1 MSIVIIAE
9 KPSVAEDLAN
19 VLGVGKKTETH
30 WHSDDIIITWAIGHL
45 LELKYMDDYDAAF
58 KNWRGTVDRL
68 PFIPDNFQYKPKSG
82 RGKKQLSAILKL
94 VKDKSVSEIVNA
106 CDAAREGELIFRT
119 IVQHAKTKTPTSRMW
134 MQSMTYDA
142 MLQAFEN
149 RQSGD
154 DYQALSDAAY
164 SRSQADWI
172 IGMNGSR
179 IATRLPQNRDRS
191 ANSLG
196 RVQTATLAMVVDHE
210 LEVLSHVPV
219 PYWQLNATF
228 RAGDATWT
236 ARWERTGHKDDPER
250 PEYKAH
256 RIMDAAEKDSIETIL
271 SSDEA
276 FQTEEQQRTKKE
288 QPPLNFDLTTLQKR
302 ANSLWSWSAKRT
314 LGVAQDLYD
323 KFKLTTYP
331 RTDSK
336 HLPEDMHETVA
347 KTLDQLGAQGD
358 YSEHVKRL
366 QADGLSNAKRNFN
379 NAKVSDHYAIVPTGQ
394 TPPNNFG
401 GDHAKLYDLITR
413 NFLASWHPVAEW
425 TVTKRI
431 TTKSGHQFLKEVEA
445 LATSGWRAVVP
456 KKDKVPE
463 GWGQLP
469 SNPCDATLD
478 SHEFSEE
485 MSKPKNRLKEASLLQ
500 LMEHAGKHI
509 DDDELAD
516 AMKEKG
522 LGTPATRADT
532 IEKLL
537 NRNYIRRSRNGT
549 ISAAPHGI
557 RMIDVLRRIPVEWIT
572 SPELTGDME
581 ASLLA
586 VQRGEETMEAYME
599 KIIQQTKTMV
609 DRIRDHDRN
618 TLYLEEPSL
627 GSCPSCGGEVKENT
641 LAYQCEHNE
650 GRDKGCSFVFWKD
663 TSGRWFDRVTAAR
676 LIENGSLENLHG
688 FYSQAGEGYDT
699 SVELTKAGKV
709 VSKGSGSGEAT
720 ADDEVLCPC
729 PVCDQGSIRI
739 TTTAYLCDNP
749 DCTFRG
755 MQNIM
760 CKRPITP
767 EEAKPIFTD
776 GKSTL
781 LEDFTSRRNK
791 PFNAFL
797 KLEKN
802 RVTYDFPPRAAAAD
816 AKRFPVVPGVVAVCP
831 KTKAN
836 IVETETHYTT
846 EDNST
851 DCKIH
856 LERCISKR
864 DITREEAKT
873 LIETGS
879 VGPFDD
885 FISKKTNNPFSAS
898 LYLKKNQSV
907 GYKFAKRS

>member
-45 LELKYMDDYDAAF
+45 LELKYMDDYDVAF

-599 KIIQQTKTMV
+599 KI
-609 DRIRDHDRN
+609 
-618 TLYLEEPSL
+618 
-627 GSCPSCGGEVKENT
+627 
-641 LAYQCEHNE
+641 
-650 GRDKGCSFVFWKD
+650 
-663 TSGRWFDRVTAAR
+663 
-676 LIENGSLENLHG
+676 
-688 FYSQAGEGYDT
+688 
-699 SVELTKAGKV
+699 
-709 VSKGSGSGEAT
+709 
-720 ADDEVLCPC
+720 
-729 PVCDQGSIRI
+729 
-739 TTTAYLCDNP
+739 
-749 DCTFRG
+749 
-755 MQNIM
+755 
-760 CKRPITP
+760 
-767 EEAKPIFTD
+767 
-776 GKSTL
+776 
-781 LEDFTSRRNK
+781 
-791 PFNAFL
+791 
-797 KLEKN
+797 
-802 RVTYDFPPRAAAAD
+802 
-816 AKRFPVVPGVVAVCP
+816 
-831 KTKAN
+831 
-836 IVETETHYTT
+836 
-846 EDNST
+846 
-851 DCKIH
+851 
-856 LERCISKR
+856 
-864 DITREEAKT
+864 
-873 LIETGS
+873 
-879 VGPFDD
+879 
-885 FISKKTNNPFSAS
+885 
-898 LYLKKNQSV
+898 
-907 GYKFAKRS
+907 